1 MLQGD
6 ALHRDATIFIHH
18 TADGGIDGIEHHLE
32 AQVVGEELDLSF
44 EFRAQRRWRMHMQTS
59 RAPQQSE
66 GGDHADK
73 SEAVVTMQMGDKH
86 MTEFREAHP
95 AFTQLHLCALC
106 TIEHQHLI
114 THLDHL

>member
-1 MLQGD
+1 
-6 ALHRDATIFIHH
+6 
-18 TADGGIDGIEHHLE
+18 
-32 AQVVGEELDLSF
+32 
-44 EFRAQRRWRMHMQTS
+44 MHMQTG

-66 GGDHADK
+66 GGDHADE